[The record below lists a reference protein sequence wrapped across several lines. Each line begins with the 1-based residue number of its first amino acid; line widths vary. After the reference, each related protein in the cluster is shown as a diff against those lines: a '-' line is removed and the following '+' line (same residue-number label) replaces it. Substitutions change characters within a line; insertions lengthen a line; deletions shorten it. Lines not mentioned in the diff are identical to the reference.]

1 MTPLSTRACDT
12 GAPVEEVNDDPLTL
26 EPDDRGPLR
35 SRPHP
40 VTGSS
45 TNRNNVTDHIL

>member
-1 MTPLSTRACDT
+1 MTPLSTRARDT

-26 EPDDRGPLR
+26 EPDDRGPQC

-40 VTGSS
+40 ATRAS
-45 TNRNNVTDHIL
+45 TIHNNVTDRIL

>member
-1 MTPLSTRACDT
+1 MTPPSTRARDT

-26 EPDDRGPLR
+26 EPDDRGPQR

-40 VTGSS
+40 ATGSP
-45 TNRNNVTDHIL
+45 TNHNNVTNHIL

>member
-1 MTPLSTRACDT
+1 MTPLSTRARDT
-12 GAPVEEVNDDPLTL
+12 GAPVEEVNEDPLTL
-26 EPDDRGPLR
+26 EPDDRGPQR

-40 VTGSS
+40 VTGLS

>member
-1 MTPLSTRACDT
+1 MTPLSTRARDT

-26 EPDDRGPLR
+26 EPDDSGPLR

-40 VTGSS
+40 ATRSS
-45 TNRNNVTDHIL
+45 TIHNNVTGRIL